1 MPRTSIRSIVCAFYL
16 AAGMPCA
23 LAISISSLSD
33 YVRIAGE
40 VGAGRLEC
48 NFAHNPNL
56 IKNLGIPFQTP
67 EGEAS
72 SESVSNMLAMSMADS
87 LSRLRDEGLEVG
99 CPRLLNAY
107 GPQGTIVPG
116 LLNSPGSE

>member
-1 MPRTSIRSIVCAFYL
+1 VCAFYL

-23 LAISISSLSD
+23 FAISISSLSD

-48 NFAHNPNL
+48 NFAHNLNQL
-56 IKNLGIPFQTP
+56 KSLGIPFQTP